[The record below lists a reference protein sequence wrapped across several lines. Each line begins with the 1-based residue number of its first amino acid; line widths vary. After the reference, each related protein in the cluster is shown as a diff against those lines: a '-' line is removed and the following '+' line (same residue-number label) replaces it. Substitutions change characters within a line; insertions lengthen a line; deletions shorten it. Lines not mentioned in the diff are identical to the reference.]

1 MKKAKDCAV
10 FDEFAKMCPWAAD
23 KVVRWNSS
31 DVGEIVVELD
41 DGSVVQYDKI
51 IKTWRFARNLQELK
65 DLRTPTNEDE
75 WKQEFSRRLYR
86 KMRSKGY
93 SQDDLS
99 WDSDISPASITKY
112 VNGAAIPSTYNMVK
126 MAKALHFTVE
136 DFAKITCFK

>member
-1 MKKAKDCAV
+1 MKKAKDRAV

-23 KVVRWNSS
+23 KVARWYPS
-31 DVGEIVVELD
+31 DNFEIVVELD
-41 DGSVVQYDKI
+41 DGGVIQYDQI
-51 IKTWRFARNLQELK
+51 LKTFRCAGSLEELEAM
-65 DLRTPTNEDE
+65 RTPTNEEE

-93 SQDDLS
+93 NQDDLS

-126 MAKALHFTVE
+126 IAKALHFTVE

>member
-1 MKKAKDCAV
+1 MKKARDINV
-10 FDEFAKMCPWAAD
+10 FNEFVKMCPWAAD

-75 WKQEFSRRLYR
+75 WKQEFSWRLYR
-86 KMRSKGY
+86 KMVSKGL
-93 SQDDLS
+93 SQDDLAFEA
-99 WDSDISPASITKY
+99 DISPASITKY
-112 VNGAAIPSTYNMVK
+112 MNGTSVPSAYNLLK
-126 MAKALHFTVE
+126 IAKAMHLSIE
-136 DFAKITCFK
+136 DFAKITCLN